1 MGRILSAIFQAA
13 GLALGLYMI
22 WPDIAFYVQ
31 TSSADGGAGRLTLLQ
46 TLERGEH
53 IFLYLTLVLLPAVRL
68 LKEHL
73 GHKLYSVLEVFL
85 FAALSVLLA
94 RTLHASFI
102 DGYVFLISKH
112 QVWNSIARPAA
123 IFFIV
128 AGNWLIAFLGIYRA
142 VKVAGE

>member
-1 MGRILSAIFQAA
+1 MGKVLSTIFQAA

-22 WPDIAFYVQ
+22 SPDIAFYVQ
-31 TSSADGGAGRLTLLQ
+31 TSSAGGAERLTLLR

-53 IFLYLTLVLLPAVRL
+53 TLLYLALVLVPAVHL
-68 LKEHL
+68 LQGHL
-73 GHKLYSVLEVFL
+73 GHKLYSAVEVFL

-102 DGYVFLISKH
+102 EGYVFLISKH

-128 AGNWLIAFLGIYRA
+128 AGNWLIVFSGIYRA